1 VSVKAP
7 APEEEKA
14 DVPTGSMSLWHRLR
28 GLAEAAHLTG
38 KRVLAIL
45 GLGVTVVGLYNF
57 YRPLVT
63 GPPPKQP
70 LTGDLNVGVAQLAAA
85 DGTEESYARALSESV
100 FRAVRDDVQSLGR
113 GGVEIDVQVGGPEQV
128 GEVDGDSAADRL
140 GAAQRLSR
148 ELDANV
154 LLYGVVAASED
165 GVELRPEFAFAEPL
179 RHPEDR
185 QMLLD
190 AVQVP
195 PNPSGSQSIGV
206 IQEPGTAADV
216 TARARVRAR
225 AVERARAFASF
236 ILGLSFYSDALQR
249 QARGEA
255 ADGAL
260 RDAMRRFRVAASA
273 GWDAR
278 VSHVLDLFIGNVA
291 LLQHEADVAAR
302 HYRRALSSEADFA
315 RAQLGLAE
323 VRFHEASA
331 SCTAP
336 RIAGTGLPESIRRYR
351 AVLASVDARPSVLR
365 AKAEFGL
372 GRAALCAGV
381 ATGDWATAERA
392 FRDVTTAYDSGHE
405 EIRAQAA
412 GAFGGLG
419 LLAIV
424 RDDRSPERLRAA
436 EGDLERA
443 LELTPP
449 SPGQGALFSFIGNIR
464 AKLGERR
471 AARAAYR
478 EAIRLDPASRG
489 AYVAEMKE
497 LLSE

>member
-1 VSVKAP
+1 MPRRARCRF
-7 APEEEKA
+7 
-14 DVPTGSMSLWHRLR
+14 WHRIR
-28 GLAEAAHLTG
+28 GLAAAAHLTG

-85 DGTEESYARALSESV
+85 EGTEESYARGLSDSV

-113 GGVEIDVQVGGPEQV
+113 GRVAIDVQVGGPEQV
-128 GEVDGDSAADRL
+128 GEVDGDNAADRL
-140 GAAQRLSR
+140 EAAQRLSR
-148 ELDANV
+148 ELDAHV
-154 LLYGVVAASED
+154 LLYGLVAASED

-185 QMLLD
+185 QPLLT
-190 AVQVP
+190 AVQLP
-195 PNPSGSQSIGV
+195 PNPSGGQSIGV
-206 IQEPGTAADV
+206 IRQSGGADV
-216 TARARVRAR
+216 TSRARVREQ
-225 AVERARAFASF
+225 AVTRARAFAAF
-236 ILGLSFYSDALQR
+236 IVGLSFYSEALR
-249 QARGEA
+249 RRGEGEPTA
-255 ADGAL
+255 RDL
-260 RDAMRRFRVAASA
+260 RDAARWFRVAGSA
-273 GWDAR
+273 GWDPR
-278 VSHVLDLFIGNVA
+278 VSHVLDLFLGNVA
-291 LLQHEADVAAR
+291 LLQGESDVAAR
-302 HYRRALSSEADFA
+302 HYERALRSRADFA
-315 RAQLGLAE
+315 RAQLGMAE
-323 VRFHEASA
+323 VRFHEALA
-331 SCTAP
+331 RCTAP
-336 RIAGTGLPESIRRYR
+336 RIAGTGLPESVRRYR
-351 AVLASVDARPSVLR
+351 AVLASLDTRPSLLR

-372 GRAALCAGV
+372 GRAALCAGA
-381 ATGDWATAERA
+381 ATGDWTTAERA
-392 FRDVTTAYDSGHE
+392 FRDVTTAYDSGYE
-405 EIRAQAA
+405 DIRAQAA

-443 LELTPP
+443 IEMTPP

-464 AKLGERR
+464 AKLGERP

-478 EAIRLDPASRG
+478 EAIRLDPASRR

-497 LLSE
+497 LLGR